1 LKLNLSLSK
10 IAISFLLFLSC
21 HDLFAQSL
29 NDSLIAHYPFDGN
42 ALDISG
48 NDNHGTLFGP
58 TLVPDRFG
66 NNNSAY
72 LFNGTSDYI
81 HYISN
86 SKFKPPSFPISV
98 SMWLKSNDNSS
109 IGTVFKNDVVIDIYT
124 GIWLQ
129 IHSSTGKVE
138 ISYGDGGTTDG
149 AYRKTKLGTT
159 NVNDNQWHFVA
170 AVIRSASDMDIWID
184 CQYDVGVYSGSGGNL
199 AYSNNGGS
207 SGYYDVV
214 AGTEYYGGVID
225 DIRFYNRELTQTD
238 LSSLSIFPQPFFNT
252 YIQNFSLGNDTSLCG
267 TNTIN
272 LNANVSF
279 PNITYNWST
288 GSTQNAITIFTPGI
302 YWLEISDG
310 CVTKRDSI
318 SIENNNLTITA
329 SNDTAICS
337 GNTINLNVSGNA
349 TNYVW
354 TINGSTLTGN
364 SISVSP
370 TSTTIYFVQGI
381 DSLCSSPVES
391 ITVSVQSG
399 SSSPNFNTPAIIC
412 ENTNFEFINNST
424 LGASYQ
430 WNYGDPLSGSSNTST
445 DYNGNHT
452 FSQPGTYLVTLIVQ
466 GTCFIDSTTQAVTVL
481 AVPITVASNDV
492 TICEGQSALMV
503 ATGGNLFFWDN
514 DIGSTSDSIYVF
526 PNVSTIYQVQAI
538 ANGCYGDPDTIY
550 INVNPNPSVQILA
563 SQITCSGAPVELIA
577 SGNATSYNW
586 TGGYNSTND
595 TIAFIPQIN
604 TDYILIG
611 LLNNC
616 SAADTFRIIE
626 FQNSKAIFDYQIDS
640 CSAKLKCINKS
651 TGANQY
657 LWNFD
662 NQTSILAEPIFEI
675 NDFKNEESL
684 QLILNPNTPCA
695 DTSLLFLDLMALAND
710 LLFIPNIFTPNNDN
724 LNDVFVVKSKF
735 DCEPIMIFLYNRW
748 GELVFQQESTNIE
761 WNGKYKSKDVA
772 QGVYFYMIEHRNK
785 KTKGTVTLFR

>member
-1 LKLNLSLSK
+1 M
-10 IAISFLLFLSC
+10 LFLSC
-21 HDLFAQSL
+21 HDLYAQSL
-29 NDSLIAHYPFDGN
+29 NDSLIAHYTFDGN
-42 ALDISG
+42 SSDNSG
-48 NDNHGTLFGP
+48 NGNHGTLFGP

-81 HYISN
+81 HYLSN
-86 SKFKPPSFPISV
+86 SKFKPTSFPISV
-98 SMWLKSNDNSS
+98 SMWLKSNDNSA

-149 AYRKTKLGTT
+149 AHRKTKLGTT
-159 NVNDNQWHFVA
+159 NINDNQWHFVA

-225 DIRFYNRELTQTD
+225 DIRFYNRELTQAD
-238 LSSLSIFPQPFFNT
+238 LSALYISPQPFINPL
-252 YIQNFSLGNDTSLCG
+252 IQNFELGNDTTICGIFSL
-267 TNTIN
+267 N

-279 PNITYNWST
+279 PGVTYNWST
-288 GSTQNAITIFTPGI
+288 GDNQAATTVFSPGT
-302 YWLEISDG
+302 YWLEIADN
-310 CVTKRDSI
+310 CHLKRDTIIVDNASLSI
-318 SIENNNLTITA
+318 TT

-337 GNTINLNVSGNA
+337 GHTISLNVSGNA
-349 TNYVW
+349 TNYIW
-354 TINGSTLTGN
+354 TVNGNTLTGN

-370 TSTTIYFVQGI
+370 TTTTIYFVQGI
-381 DSLCSSPVES
+381 DSLCSSSVES

-399 SSSPNFNTPAIIC
+399 FSSPNFNTPAVIC
-412 ENTNFEFINNST
+412 EDTDYEFINNST

-452 FSQPGTYLVTLIVQ
+452 YTQPGVYYVTLIVQ
-466 GTCFIDSTTQAVTVL
+466 GSCFIDSTTQAVTIIAAPL
-481 AVPITVASNDV
+481 TIASSDI

-526 PNVSTIYQVQAI
+526 PTSTTMYQVQAI
-538 ANGCYGDPDTIY
+538 ANGCYGAPDTIY
-550 INVNPNPSVQILA
+550 ITVNPSPLVQIQA
-563 SQITCSGAPVELIA
+563 GAITCSGAPLELIA
-577 SGNATSYNW
+577 TGNATNFNW
-586 TGGYNSTND
+586 SGGYISTND
-595 TIAFIPQIN
+595 TIVFVPQIN
-604 TDYILIG
+604 NDYILTG
-611 LLNNC
+611 YANNC
-616 SAADTFRIIE
+616 SKTDTFNISE
-626 FQNSKAIFDYQIDS
+626 FQNAKAIFDYHIDT
-640 CSAKLKCINKS
+640 CSAKLIATNKS
-651 TGANQY
+651 GGVHQY

-662 NQTSILAEPIFEI
+662 NQTSAMQDPIFEI
-675 NDFKNEESL
+675 NNSKNEKSL

-695 DTSLLFLDLMALAND
+695 DTSLLFLDLSSLAND
-710 LLFIPNIFTPNNDN
+710 LLFIPNVFTPNNDN
-724 LNDVFVVKSKF
+724 SNDLFIVKSKF
-735 DCEPIMIFLYNRW
+735 DCEPIIIHLYNRW
-748 GELVFQQESTNIE
+748 GELLFQEESESIV
-761 WNGKYKSKDVA
+761 WDGKYKNTDVA
-772 QGVYFYMIEHRNK
+772 QGVYFYIIEHRNK